1 MSKIEFIYLYLCLFI
16 FISSKNSGKKLQDE
30 LGISTRLPDNK
41 MPQEFQDYML
51 WVRKMN
57 HKFNLAEPESEEY
70 YKLMY
75 ELFNHQ
81 IGEKSTIR
89 NPVTVVEPNKVK
101 MGKNSIIMNN
111 ALLMASGGIEIG
123 DCTMVAAH
131 AKLIS
136 NDHDLY
142 DRSILTMVPIKIG
155 NHVWI
160 GAGATILK
168 GVTVGDHAIIG
179 GGSVVNKD
187 VPPYA
192 VVVGNPAKVVKY
204 LDPKK
209 FEGIEF

>member
-30 LGISTRLPDNK
+30 LGISTRLPDTK

-51 WVRKMN
+51 WVQKMN

-179 GGSVVNKD
+179 GGAVVNKD

>member
-30 LGISTRLPDNK
+30 LGISTRLPDTK

-51 WVRKMN
+51 WVQKMN

>member
-1 MSKIEFIYLYLCLFI
+1 MSKIYYTLLVSLLFI
-16 FISSKNSGKKLQDE
+16 SINSSGKKSE
-30 LGISTRLPDNK
+30 EEMGVFTRLPDNE
-41 MPQEFQDYML
+41 MPQEFQDYMV
-51 WVRKMN
+51 WVQKMN
-57 HKFNLAEPESEEY
+57 HKFNLAEPETEEF
-70 YKLMY
+70 YKLMQ
-75 ELFNHQ
+75 ELFNNQ
-81 IGEKSTIR
+81 IGEKSSIR

-142 DRSILTMVPIKIG
+142 DRRILTMLPIKIG
-155 NHVWI
+155 NHVWV

-179 GGSVVNKD
+179 GGSIVTKD

-204 LDPKK
+204 LDPEK

>member
-155 NHVWI
+155 NHVWV

>member
-1 MSKIEFIYLYLCLFI
+1 MPKIYYTLLVSLLFI
-16 FISSKNSGKKLQDE
+16 SINSSGKKSE
-30 LGISTRLPDNK
+30 EEIGVFTRLPDNE
-41 MPQEFQDYML
+41 MPQEFQDYMV
-51 WVRKMN
+51 WVQKMN
-57 HKFNLAEPESEEY
+57 HKFNLAEPETEEF
-70 YKLMY
+70 YKLMQ
-75 ELFNHQ
+75 ELFNNQ
-81 IGEKSTIR
+81 IGEKSSIR

-142 DRSILTMVPIKIG
+142 DRRILTMLPIKIG
-155 NHVWI
+155 NHVWV

-179 GGSVVNKD
+179 GGSIVTKD

-204 LDPKK
+204 LDPEK

>member
-1 MSKIEFIYLYLCLFI
+1 MSKIYYTLLVSLLFI
-16 FISSKNSGKKLQDE
+16 SINSSGKKSE
-30 LGISTRLPDNK
+30 EETGIFTRLPDNE
-41 MPQEFQDYML
+41 MPQEFQDYMI
-51 WVRKMN
+51 WVQKMN
-57 HKFNLAEPESEEY
+57 HKFNLAEPETEEF
-70 YKLMY
+70 YKLMQ
-75 ELFNHQ
+75 ELFNNQ
-81 IGEKSTIR
+81 IGEKSSIR

-142 DRSILTMVPIKIG
+142 DRRILTMLPIKIG
-155 NHVWI
+155 NHVWV

-179 GGSVVNKD
+179 GGSIVTKD

-204 LDPKK
+204 LDPEK

>member
-1 MSKIEFIYLYLCLFI
+1 MSTQHILILITLFFVSI
-16 FISSKNSGKKLQDE
+16 HCSGKKSE
-30 LGISTRLPDNK
+30 KERGVFTRLPDNE
-41 MPQEFQDYML
+41 MPKEFQEYMV
-51 WVRKMN
+51 WVQKMN
-57 HKFNLAEPESEEY
+57 HKFNLAEPESEEF
-70 YKLMY
+70 YKLMH
-75 ELFNHQ
+75 ELFNNQ
-81 IGEKSTIR
+81 IGEKSSIR
-89 NPVTVVEPNKVK
+89 NPCTVVEPNKVK

-123 DCTMVAAH
+123 DYTMVAAH

-142 DRSILTMVPIKIG
+142 DRRILTMLPIKIG
-155 NHVWI
+155 NHVWV

-179 GGSVVNKD
+179 GGSVVTKD

-204 LDPKK
+204 LTPEK

>member
-1 MSKIEFIYLYLCLFI
+1 MSKILNILFLI
-16 FISSKNSGKKLQDE
+16 TLLFVSIENSGKKSEKDV
-30 LGISTRLPDNK
+30 GVFTRLPDNK
-41 MPQEFQDYML
+41 MPKEFQDYML
-51 WVRKMN
+51 WVQKMN
-57 HKFNLAEPESEEY
+57 HKFNLAEPESEEF
-70 YKLMY
+70 YKLMH

-81 IGEKSTIR
+81 IGEKSVIR
-89 NPVTVVEPNKVK
+89 NPVTVVEPNHVK

-142 DRSILTMVPIKIG
+142 DRSILTMLPIKIG
-155 NHVWI
+155 NHVWV

-179 GGSVVNKD
+179 GGSVVTKD

-204 LDPKK
+204 LDPEK

>member
-30 LGISTRLPDNK
+30 LGISTRLPDTK

-51 WVRKMN
+51 WVQKMN

-155 NHVWI
+155 NHVWV

>member
-51 WVRKMN
+51 WVQKMN

>member
-30 LGISTRLPDNK
+30 LGISTRLPDTK

-51 WVRKMN
+51 WVQKMN
-57 HKFNLAEPESEEY
+57 HKFNLAEPESDEY

-142 DRSILTMVPIKIG
+142 DRSILTIVPIKIG
-155 NHVWI
+155 NHVWV

>member
-1 MSKIEFIYLYLCLFI
+1 MSKIIFIFLSLLI
-16 FISSKNSGKKLQDE
+16 FISSKSSGKKLEEE
-30 LGISTRLPDNK
+30 LGVSTRLPDNK
-41 MPQEFQDYML
+41 MHKEFQEYMV
-51 WVRKMN
+51 WVQKMN

-70 YKLMY
+70 YKLMH

-81 IGEKSTIR
+81 IGEKSSIR

-123 DCTMVAAH
+123 DCTMLAAH

-155 NHVWI
+155 NHVWV

-179 GGSVVNKD
+179 GGSVVTKD

>member
-1 MSKIEFIYLYLCLFI
+1 MSPQLILFIISLLFIKIEA
-16 FISSKNSGKKLQDE
+16 KGKKLE
-30 LGISTRLPDNK
+30 EEIGIFTRLPDNK
-41 MPQEFQDYML
+41 MPKEFQEYMV
-51 WVRKMN
+51 WVQKMN
-57 HKFNLAEPESEEY
+57 HKFNLAEPETEEF
-70 YKLMY
+70 YKLMQ
-75 ELFNHQ
+75 ELFNNQ
-81 IGEKSTIR
+81 IGEKSVIR

-142 DRSILTMVPIKIG
+142 DRSILTMLPIKIG
-155 NHVWI
+155 NHVWV

-192 VVVGNPAKVVKY
+192 VVVGNPARVVKY
-204 LDPKK
+204 LDPEK